1 MFESLTSYDF
11 YGTIYSLIPPLL
23 MIVLVLLTKRV
34 LISLGAGIVVGI
46 FMIENF
52 NFVESLK
59 GIWFTFQNIFY
70 SEGEWD
76 FWSIQLILFL
86 ILLGILIAFLTATG
100 GARAFG
106 NWAIER
112 VKTQEGSQYTAGL
125 LGIAI
130 FIDDYFNSLTI
141 GQVARPITDRQKV
154 SRAKLAYIID
164 STSAPV
170 TVLSPISSWG
180 AYIIGIITLIISD
193 LGLSNVQ
200 AFDAFIRTIPLN
212 YYAIGAI
219 ILVFITIYFK
229 VDFGLMDKHERRAQE
244 TGELIDPSR
253 PDVPGDL
260 KDGVIE
266 SENGKIYHL
275 ILPIIILVVSTVT
288 SMIIT
293 GIQATEGDLSI
304 ISIFENTDV
313 NLSLVI
319 GGLISVIV
327 ASVLYFLQSGEKTA
341 FPRVTLE
348 GIRAMLPAIY
358 ILVLAWMIVSV
369 IGELGTDE
377 YLANIVKENDFNIAY
392 IPLVLFLISGFM
404 AFATGTSW
412 GTFGIMLPIA
422 AAIAANVDVTFLIP
436 SMAAVLA
443 GSVFGDHVSPISD
456 TTVLSSTGAGSN
468 HIDHVLTQLP
478 YALLVAGAASIG
490 YLMYGLTTSVLLG
503 LAVTIGILF
512 IVVYVISRKRN

>member
-1 MFESLTSYDF
+1 M
-11 YGTIYSLIPPLL
+11 P
-23 MIVLVLLTKRV
+23 
-34 LISLGAGIVVGI
+34 
-46 FMIENF
+46 
-52 NFVESLK
+52 
-59 GIWFTFQNIFY
+59 
-70 SEGEWD
+70 
-76 FWSIQLILFL
+76 IL
-86 ILLGILIAFLTATG
+86 
-100 GARAFG
+100 
-106 NWAIER
+106 
-112 VKTQEGSQYTAGL
+112 
-125 LGIAI
+125 
-130 FIDDYFNSLTI
+130 
-141 GQVARPITDRQKV
+141 
-154 SRAKLAYIID
+154 ID

-436 SMAAVLA
+436 SMAAVLS

-478 YALLVAGAASIG
+478 YALLVAGAAAIG